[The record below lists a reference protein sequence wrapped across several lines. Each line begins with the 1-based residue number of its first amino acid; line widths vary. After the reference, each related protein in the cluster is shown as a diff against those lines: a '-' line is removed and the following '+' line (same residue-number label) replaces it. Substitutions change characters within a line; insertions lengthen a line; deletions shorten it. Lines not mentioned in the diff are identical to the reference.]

1 MDEKN
6 KLVSS
11 SRLFFVFSVIVLILI
26 TIMCRLYYIS
36 AVHGDKLKLMAE
48 KQWVDKTLIKPTRGE
63 ILDRNYNQLATN
75 EPSSRIDL
83 DLRTL
88 KQSLK
93 DKNIG
98 IDTLEKQLSSIL
110 GMDKSNI
117 DKIMNSNDEYS
128 ALKRG
133 ISSEQAKKI
142 QNLGINGI
150 VISSDTKRYYVNGNF
165 LSQVLGHT
173 NSDGQGLSG
182 VELMYNKLLTGTPG
196 VSISEVDNKR
206 EDLPYNQATYTKPI
220 DGKDLVLTIDAKL
233 QLFAEKAADTAL
245 KTNKAKSVT
254 ITIMNPKNG
263 EILAMV
269 NKPSNDLNSS
279 NNSEDLWKNNAVQWA
294 FEPGSIFKAVTSE
307 VALETSKSYENQEFL
322 CNASVS
328 IDGNSIYNWDKAD
341 HGMMNLQ
348 GILKNSNNVGFAKL
362 GVQLGKENLYSH
374 INKFGFGTK
383 TGIDLPG
390 ESSGIVK
397 NVKDIKNLDLANT
410 AFGQGIAMTQIQYM
424 SVFNAIANGG
434 KWATPH
440 IMKETGNFNKGNEFV
455 GDSKFND
462 TKAKNIMDK
471 DVTTTLRGYLE
482 KVVSDGVGKNAYV
495 EGCNIAGKTGTAQK
509 AYANGGGYEPG
520 KYVSSFAGMAPYQN
534 PKITLIISID
544 EPDASNYYSAQT
556 AAPVAKELFSE
567 IYNYTD
573 YIYNK

>member
-1 MDEKN
+1 
-6 KLVSS
+6 
-11 SRLFFVFSVIVLILI
+11 
-26 TIMCRLYYIS
+26 
-36 AVHGDKLKLMAE
+36 MAE
-48 KQWVDKTLIKPTRGE
+48 KQWVDKTMIKPTRGE

-98 IDTLEKQLSSIL
+98 IDTLENQLSSIL
-110 GMDKSNI
+110 EMDKSNI

-133 ISSEQAKKI
+133 VSSEQAKKI

-233 QLFAEKAADTAL
+233 QLFAEKAADAAL

-269 NKPSNDLNSS
+269 NKPSNNLNSP

-294 FEPGSIFKAVTSE
+294 FEPGSIFKAITSE
-307 VALETSKSYENQEFL
+307 VALETVKVMRISNSYVMP
-322 CNASVS
+322 VS
-328 IDGNSIYNWDKAD
+328 LL
-341 HGMMNLQ
+341 M
-348 GILKNSNNVGFAKL
+348 
-362 GVQLGKENLYSH
+362 
-374 INKFGFGTK
+374 
-383 TGIDLPG
+383 
-390 ESSGIVK
+390 
-397 NVKDIKNLDLANT
+397 
-410 AFGQGIAMTQIQYM
+410 
-424 SVFNAIANGG
+424 AI
-434 KWATPH
+434 
-440 IMKETGNFNKGNEFV
+440 
-455 GDSKFND
+455 
-462 TKAKNIMDK
+462 
-471 DVTTTLRGYLE
+471 
-482 KVVSDGVGKNAYV
+482 
-495 EGCNIAGKTGTAQK
+495 
-509 AYANGGGYEPG
+509 
-520 KYVSSFAGMAPYQN
+520 
-534 PKITLIISID
+534 
-544 EPDASNYYSAQT
+544 
-556 AAPVAKELFSE
+556 
-567 IYNYTD
+567 
-573 YIYNK
+573 